1 MDQAPYSEA
10 QSGTPPLSA
19 SETGAGTARPSIA
32 RVSYIIPCYRSVQ
45 TLPAVIDEIRQT
57 MANLPYAYEIICVD
71 DNSGDDTFETIR
83 RLSAADG
90 CVSGLQLAK
99 NFGQHA
105 ALLAGIRQ
113 ADGDYIICL
122 DDDGQTPAS
131 DAPKLLEKLKAGY
144 DAVYARYP
152 ENKNGFFRDMG
163 SRINSWMAGW
173 LMGKPR
179 DISLTSYFGVCR
191 FVADEMIR
199 YQASFPNVQ
208 GLVLRSTASIANV
221 DVQQRARAAGQ
232 SGYSLTKLLALWL
245 NGFTNFSVK
254 PLRVATLLGVVIAL
268 IGFVATI
275 VVIIRKLLIPDSPM
289 GWAST
294 FCAIITMGGLTLMM
308 LGMVGEYVG
317 RTFIAVNAS
326 PQYVVRRRT
335 MGSEDRL
342 PSLQENREN

>member
-1 MDQAPYSEA
+1 MKKISF
-10 QSGTPPLSA
+10 
-19 SETGAGTARPSIA
+19 
-32 RVSYIIPCYRSVQ
+32 IIPCYRSAQ

-57 MANLPYAYEIICVD
+57 MAALPYAFEIICVD
-71 DNSGDDTFETIR
+71 DNSGDDTFETIQG
-83 RLSAADG
+83 LSAADPR
-90 CVSGLQLAK
+90 VSGLQLAK

-113 ADGDYIICL
+113 SDGAYVICL

-131 DAPKLLEKLKAGY
+131 DAPKLLEQLEAGY

-152 ENKNGFFRDMG
+152 ENKNGAFRDLG
-163 SRINSWMAGW
+163 SRVNSWMAGW

-179 DISLTSYFGVCR
+179 HISLTSYFGVCR
-191 FVADEMIR
+191 FVADEMCR

-221 DVQQRARAAGQ
+221 PVEQRDRAAGQ

-268 IGFVATI
+268 IGFIATI
-275 VVIIRKLLIPDSPM
+275 VVIIRRFVVPEAPL

-326 PQYVVRRRT
+326 PQYVIRRST
-335 MGSEDRL
+335 GKE
-342 PSLQENREN
+342 E